1 MNRSLFFLIAALGAF
16 GFGGLM
22 FFAPAAAAQLIGIQ
36 PSAAVFSVIHG
47 MGGLIT
53 GTAAMNLLAR
63 KLQDRQ
69 ALQVILITN
78 IVTHAFGLAA
88 DFWGI
93 ADGALT
99 MLKMA
104 PVEATH
110 LFVGIGSCIY
120 LARQRR
126 DSTE

>member
-1 MNRSLFFLIAALGAF
+1 MSRTLFFLIAAIGAF

-22 FFAPAAAAQLIGIQ
+22 FFAPVAAAQLLGMEAG
-36 PSAAVFSVIHG
+36 SATFSVIHG
-47 MGGLIT
+47 MGGLII
-53 GTAAMNLLAR
+53 GTATMNLLAS
-63 KLQDRQ
+63 KLRDAD
-69 ALQVILITN
+69 ALRAILITN

-110 LFVGIGSCIY
+110 LFVGLGSCIY
-120 LARQRR
+120 LLRLHKG
-126 DSTE
+126 

>member
-1 MNRSLFFLIAALGAF
+1 MSRSLFFLIAAIGAF

-22 FFAPAAAAQLIGIQ
+22 FFAPAAAAHLLGIEM
-36 PSAAVFSVIHG
+36 SAAKGSVIHG
-47 MGGLIT
+47 MGGLII
-53 GTAAMNLLAR
+53 GTATMNLLAR
-63 KLQDRQ
+63 KLQDAA
-69 ALQVILITN
+69 ALHTVLIAN

-99 MLKMA
+99 VLKMA

-120 LARQRR
+120 LSRLRR
-126 DSTE
+126 S